1 VSNNWSPYR
10 STWAPI
16 VKIIVALDNLKFDKA
31 FEMVVQLSSYVDG
44 WKINHTLLD
53 HSQMFSNYEGEL
65 FIDLKLWDTPN
76 SVCSAIEMVL
86 EKGATMTTISTF
98 NNSEVFRNLHQY
110 SEDIKLLGVTYL
122 TSWNETEQYSI
133 TREPKHNM
141 WNRHIKRIKKYG
153 FRGIICSSADIEDI
167 DKIDTD
173 LLRLCPGI
181 TFRSSNSGQARTT
194 TPRQAQELGTDFA
207 IIGRSITKANNPV
220 ETIEAIRK
228 SLIHYKQLSLL

>member
-1 VSNNWSPYR
+1 MSNNWSPYR

-98 NNSEVFRNLHQY
+98 NNSEVFRNIHQY

-181 TFRSSNSGQARTT
+181 TFRSSNSGQVRTT
-194 TPRQAQELGTDFA
+194 TPRQAQELGADYA
-207 IIGRSITKANNPV
+207 IIGRSITKAKYPV
-220 ETIEAIRK
+220 ETIEAIKK
-228 SLIHYKQLSLL
+228 SLVYYKQLNLL